1 MALQPEVALL
11 AKNNLDPRHEV
22 LDKRS
27 THPQFRVLYRYNR
40 ISQLFEKCFLFIF
53 SLVDV
58 QEVNQKFDRSALF
71 EEILMLGK

>member
-22 LDKRS
+22 LHNSFTGKVKVIY
-27 THPQFRVLYRYNR
+27 HYNR
-40 ISQLFEKCFLFIF
+40 ISQLLEECFLFIF

-71 EEILMLGK
+71 GEILMLGK